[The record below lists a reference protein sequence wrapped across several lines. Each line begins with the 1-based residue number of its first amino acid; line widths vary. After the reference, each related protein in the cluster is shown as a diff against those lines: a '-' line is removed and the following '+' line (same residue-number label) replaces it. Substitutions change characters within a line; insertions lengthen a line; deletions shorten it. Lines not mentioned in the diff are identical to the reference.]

1 MDCVSIFRVS
11 RRKDQNQLKSKM
23 LCNMLTADC
32 NTIDKKKENENTTV
46 YDSCPTNWVHRIDYS
61 YS

>member
-23 LCNMLTADC
+23 LCNMLTVDC
-32 NTIDKKKENENTTV
+32 NTTDKKEENENTTV
-46 YDSCPTNWVHRIDYS
+46 YDSCPTNWS
-61 YS
+61 P